1 MVIIKYK
8 NIILNDCLFEKDPG
22 IDSENTLIENIEY
35 FQNNYPES
43 FYYIDRFPRL
53 VNDFDKYS
61 QSEVTF
67 SHDGD
72 NDFYRVEEKK
82 FISVISKLWIYSETV
97 VESSIH
103 SEDDITLQLEGYPI
117 VPCFFQEFKTEE
129 LIRITDL
136 EKLTTVLRLALRGK
150 IWVCLIMNDL
160 SIVIWCND
168 LIFGVYFGDSN
179 KYKPLVGKI
188 CTTEGLYLR
197 SLTE

>member
-1 MVIIKYK
+1 MKYK
-8 NIILNDCLFEKDPG
+8 NIILNDSLFEKDPS

-35 FQNNYPES
+35 FQNSYPES

-61 QSEVTF
+61 QLEVSF

-72 NDFYRVEEKK
+72 NDFYRAEEKK
-82 FISVISKLWIYSETV
+82 FISVISKLWIYSETL

-103 SEDDITLQLEGYPI
+103 SEDDITLQLEDYPI
-117 VPCFFQEFKTEE
+117 VPGFFKEFKTEE

-136 EKLTTVLRLALRGK
+136 EKLTGVLRLALRGN
-150 IWVCLIMNDL
+150 IWACLIMNDL

-179 KYKPLVGKI
+179 KYKPLVEKI